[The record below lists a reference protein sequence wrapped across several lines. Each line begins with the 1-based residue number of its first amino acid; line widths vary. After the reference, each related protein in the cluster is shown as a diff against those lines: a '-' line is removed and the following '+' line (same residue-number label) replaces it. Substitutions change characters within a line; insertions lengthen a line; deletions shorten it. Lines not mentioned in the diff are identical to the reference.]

1 MDGPHLVLAI
11 QGPLRFRVNLRAFSI
26 SAKIVIRVLRGIAL
40 SLQITLSGI
49 DILTVLSLP
58 IREHGMCFHLFV
70 VFHFFKQ
77 YCLVFIVQVSHLLS

>member
-26 SAKIVIRVLRGIAL
+26 SAKIVIGVLRGIAL
-40 SLQITLSGI
+40 SLQIPLSGT
-49 DILTVLSLP
+49 DVLTVLSLP
-58 IREHGMCFHLFV
+58 IRERGMCFHLLV
-70 VFHFFKQ
+70 VFDFFQQ